1 MLSKRPAVAPFTFIR
16 TQLTHSHFIYSHTL
30 KTQCIKKND
39 FANRHATTT
48 TKKRPSDRLFDGA
61 RVLAAGERDLAGGG
75 RQLGS
80 ARHQVGAAARGRDP
94 RGGRA
99 QSARAGRRATQAAH
113 AAAGRDGE
121 ARQANRPGHHWTPRR
136 QRHRSGQC
144 LFPPTIP
151 LTTQLLP
158 FSILRQTLFF
168 SSRRANL
175 RRFFLLYLYTFF
187 TQSVSLFVS

>member
-16 TQLTHSHFIYSHTL
+16 TQLTHSHYYSHTL
-30 KTQCIKKND
+30 KTLCKKTD
-39 FANRHATTT
+39 FAKRHATT
-48 TKKRPSDRLFDGA
+48 KQRQSDRLFDGA
-61 RVLAAGERDLAGGG
+61 RVLAAGERGLAGGG

-151 LTTQLLP
+151 LTTTSSL
-158 FSILRQTLFF
+158 LRQPF
-168 SSRRANL
+168 
-175 RRFFLLYLYTFF
+175 
-187 TQSVSLFVS
+187 